1 MTLPVEELHRFS
13 LALSVALY
21 NTTAANNIADAITA
35 TKTDSIIT
43 ANAGI
48 ESQHLFNPLRGGRQ

>member
-21 NTTAANNIADAITA
+21 NTTAVNNIADVIAVA
-35 TKTDSIIT
+35 KTDSIIT
-43 ANAGI
+43 ANAGR
-48 ESQHLFNPLRGGRQ
+48 ES